1 MRAQRDTIEDLPHL
15 QERRPT
21 RETREN
27 RATRRIELKTEIHM
41 ASASNFYTGFTGNIS
56 EGGVFVATYNL
67 FPIGTVIALEFSL
80 PDEGPP
86 IAVQGQVRWTSDP
99 TPDGDGHVGLGL
111 QFLDI
116 SERDRTRIERFVA
129 QRETLFFD

>member
-1 MRAQRDTIEDLPHL
+1 MRAIRDTLEDEPLV
-15 QERRPT
+15 QEKRVH
-21 RETREN
+21 REN
-27 RATRRIELKTEIHM
+27 RATKRIALKTAIHM
-41 ASASNFYTGFTGNIS
+41 ESASNFYTGFTGNIS

-67 FPIGTVIALEFSL
+67 FPIGTVITLEFSL

-86 IAVQGQVRWTSDP
+86 LNVQGQVRWTSDP

-116 SERDRTRIERFVA
+116 SDRDRARIERFVTM
-129 QRETLFFD
+129 RETLFYD